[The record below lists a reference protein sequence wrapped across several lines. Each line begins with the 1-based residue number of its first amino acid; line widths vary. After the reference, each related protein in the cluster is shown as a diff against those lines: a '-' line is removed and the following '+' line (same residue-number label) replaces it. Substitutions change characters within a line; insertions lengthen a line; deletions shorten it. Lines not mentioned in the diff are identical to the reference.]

1 MHRKTILSGEYNGI
15 TDHFAAKQLFAVS
28 HIRAYLHEHRLC
40 PKNSVNSNH
49 WMDIIFIQQ
58 VLLDK
63 QKKNPQW
70 IDNNPMKKSGNIL

>member
-40 PKNSVNSNH
+40 PKKISQFKPLNGYNFLSNKFF
-49 WMDIIFIQQ
+49 WIN
-58 VLLDK
+58 K
-63 QKKNPQW
+63 KKNPQ
-70 IDNNPMKKSGNIL
+70 